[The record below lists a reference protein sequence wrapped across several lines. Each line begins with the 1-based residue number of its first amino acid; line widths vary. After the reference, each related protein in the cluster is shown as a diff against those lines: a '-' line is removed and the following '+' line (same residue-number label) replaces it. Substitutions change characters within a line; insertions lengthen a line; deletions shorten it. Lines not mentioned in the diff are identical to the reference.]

1 MCEKFLESFD
11 VIAFYF
17 WCLVIISKLIKAF
30 NGATRLDNDFTLD
43 MTEFVELVLIVWKK
57 NVSGEFFSENAVH

>member
-1 MCEKFLESFD
+1 LCEKFLERFD

-17 WCLVIISKLIKAF
+17 WCLVIISELMKAF
-30 NGATRLDNDFTLD
+30 NGATCLDNDFTLD
-43 MTEFVELVLIVWKK
+43 ITEFVELVLIVWKK